1 MWIDVITLFPELV
14 DTIGRFGMV
23 RRAIAGGQLELTA
36 RQLRDFAVD
45 DRGSVD
51 DRSYGGGPGMVLR
64 PEPLREAMAQSRSQ
78 YGDAGMTVYLSPQG
92 ERITD
97 TLARRLAQQPGLRV
111 LCGRYEGIDQRVID
125 TEVDL
130 ELSVGDVVLSGGEL
144 PAMMLVEAVAR
155 LLPGVLGDA
164 ASEQLDSFADGLLDH
179 PHYTRPE
186 QDAWGAPPAVLLSG
200 DHQAIARWRMKQS
213 LGRTWLRRP
222 DLLDKVDLTDKQR
235 ALLAEFIDEMPD
247 VAAGDDAADA
257 SAQH

>member
-45 DRGSVD
+45 ERGSVD

-164 ASEQLDSFADGLLDH
+164 ASEAQDSFADGLLDH

-186 QDAWGAPPAVLLSG
+186 QDVWGAPPAVLLSG
-200 DHQAIARWRMKQS
+200 DHRAIARWRMKQS

-222 DLLDKVDLTDKQR
+222 DLPDKVDLTDKQR

-247 VAAGDDAADA
+247 VAAGDDQAETP
-257 SAQH
+257 AQH

>member
-45 DRGSVD
+45 ERGSVD

-164 ASEQLDSFADGLLDH
+164 ASEAQDSFADGLLDH

-186 QDAWGAPPAVLLSG
+186 QDVWGAPPAVLLSG
-200 DHQAIARWRMKQS
+200 DHRAIARWRMKQS

-247 VAAGDDAADA
+247 VAAGDDQAETP
-257 SAQH
+257 AQH

>member
-14 DTIGRFGMV
+14 DGIGRYGMV

-64 PEPLREAMAQSRSQ
+64 PEPLREALAQSKSQ
-78 YGDAGMTVYLSPQG
+78 YGEPGKLVYLSPQG
-92 ERITD
+92 DRLTD
-97 TLARRLAQQPGLRV
+97 DLARELAQQPGLRL
-111 LCGRYEGIDQRVID
+111 LCGRYEGVDQRVID
-125 TEVDL
+125 AEVDL

-144 PAMMLVEAVAR
+144 PAMLLVEAIAR

-164 ASEQLDSFADGLLDH
+164 SSEREDSFAEGLLDH

-200 DHQAIARWRMKQS
+200 DHRAIARWRMKQS

-222 DLLDKVDLTDKQR
+222 DLLDKVELTDKQR
-235 ALLAEFIDEMPD
+235 ALLAEYIDELPD
-247 VAAGDDAADA
+247 TGDGDNTAG
-257 SAQH
+257 